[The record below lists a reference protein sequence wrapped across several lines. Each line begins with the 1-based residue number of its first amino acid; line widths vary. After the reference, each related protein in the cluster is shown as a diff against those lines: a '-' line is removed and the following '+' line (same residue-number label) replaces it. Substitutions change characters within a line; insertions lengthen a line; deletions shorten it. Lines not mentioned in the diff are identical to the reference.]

1 MISMKLL
8 QRGGIT
14 LVALAAFVLL
24 VLALAVPWNAQAQQ
38 PATTL
43 VSNQFA
49 GNNGAFYIT
58 GDNIGGKKVGQ
69 RFHTGA
75 GTTITLS
82 YIDIYHYGESVA
94 REHRNTR
101 TFRVR
106 FCGISS
112 RAVSGVTYYRPNS
125 TCTTLTPRAGH
136 FGWTY
141 FPIVIGQLDIP
152 DHWDGYTRFNAPAN
166 TTFSAN
172 SNYFLVIDQFGSA
185 NSLKTTD
192 SNAEDTATLTGWSIH
207 NGLHHPIRGD
217 WYARRS
223 QLPTEN
229 LRISLSG
236 SVATSQVAAPTIEGT
251 PALSDAGS
259 DGEWTSG
266 EAVQVTVTFSE
277 EVSVA
282 TTGGTPSIGIELGG
296 TEVRSAPYVSGSG
309 TTELVFRYTLTD
321 ADGSHSSMFVPEN
334 SLTLNGGTITS
345 TSSGGD
351 AALGHRGAARAST
364 GGL

>member
-1 MISMKLL
+1 M
-8 QRGGIT
+8 
-14 LVALAAFVLL
+14 
-24 VLALAVPWNAQAQQ
+24 
-38 PATTL
+38 
-43 VSNQFA
+43 
-49 GNNGAFYIT
+49 
-58 GDNIGGKKVGQ
+58 
-69 RFHTGA
+69 
-75 GTTITLS
+75 
-82 YIDIYHYGESVA
+82 
-94 REHRNTR
+94 
-101 TFRVR
+101 R

-141 FPIVIGQLDIP
+141 FPVVIGQPDIP

-207 NGLHHPIRGD
+207 NGLHHPIGGD

-236 SVATSQVAAPTIEGT
+236 SVATSQVAAPTIEGS
-251 PALSDAGS
+251 PSLSDAGS
-259 DGEWTSG
+259 DGEWASARGCAGDGHLQRRG
-266 EAVQVTVTFSE
+266 ERRHDRRHAIDRNR
-277 EVSVA
+277 
-282 TTGGTPSIGIELGG
+282 TGRHG
-296 TEVRSAPYVSGSG
+296 RSAARPMS
-309 TTELVFRYTLTD
+309 
-321 ADGSHSSMFVPEN
+321 
-334 SLTLNGGTITS
+334 
-345 TSSGGD
+345 
-351 AALGHRGAARAST
+351 AAAARRSSYSDT
-364 GGL
+364 R